1 MRSWEDAIS
10 PIQRTDQCTDSD
22 KMNDFDDS
30 SIGAS
35 PSPNTVESESPP
47 RHRQAASPNDTAP
60 RSTVASPDN
69 MASPEEPL
77 TPNDNSTALSI
88 GDLSSTSQ
96 LEQELQ
102 DAMDTEIQDM

>member
-1 MRSWEDAIS
+1 MHSWEDAIS
-10 PIQRTDQCTDSD
+10 PIQRTDQGADLEKT
-22 KMNDFDDS
+22 NDFDDS
-30 SIGAS
+30 SIGA
-35 PSPNTVESESPP
+35 SPNTVESESPP

-69 MASPEEPL
+69 LASPEEPL
-77 TPNDNSTALSI
+77 SPNDNSTALSI
-88 GDLSSTSQ
+88 GNLSSPSQ